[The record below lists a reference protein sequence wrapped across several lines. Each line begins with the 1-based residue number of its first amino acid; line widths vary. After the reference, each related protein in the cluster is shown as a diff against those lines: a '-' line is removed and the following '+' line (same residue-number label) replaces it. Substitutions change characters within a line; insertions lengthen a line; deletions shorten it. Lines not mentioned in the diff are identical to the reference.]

1 MVLAYPFLALL
12 HAIYSL
18 VVASISLFRHLTRP
32 TPEALKATRR
42 RVPRHLAILFVPDTE
57 FDEKTIE
64 HCIIESIQ
72 KSINWCQ
79 QVGVRELTV
88 YDAEGIILS
97 NVGLLRDLTTP
108 DISKNADVD
117 RRRIH
122 YPPTPP
128 LSDYSESR
136 PLSPQDDLSGH
147 KPFLTLQTSP
157 RQNASRNSKNQP
169 LTLHIL
175 TRESSK
181 PFVAA
186 ISRSVA
192 RTERRNLKGAIK
204 DTFTLSVNS
213 LESYLE
219 GKDGLSPP
227 DFMII
232 HPVHPSKYHRTPIEL
247 HGYPPWQ
254 IRLTEIYCNRFRKQ
268 YEGRLMWFLP
278 SHVSSS
284 LLSSSLTEW
293 EFREALDQFATAE
306 MRLGK

>member
-18 VVASISLFRHLTRP
+18 VIASISLFRHLTRR
-32 TPEALKATRR
+32 TPSALKATRR
-42 RVPRHLAILFVPDTE
+42 RIPRHLAILFVPDAE
-57 FDEKTIE
+57 FDERTIE

-72 KSINWCQ
+72 NSISWCQ
-79 QVGVRELTV
+79 QVGIQELSV
-88 YDAEGIILS
+88 YDAEGIILN
-97 NVGLLRDLTTP
+97 NVGLLRNIATP
-108 DISKNADVD
+108 DALSKDSEVD

-128 LSDYSESR
+128 LSDYAESR
-136 PLSPQDDLSGH
+136 PLSPQDDSLEH
-147 KPFLTLQTSP
+147 KPFLTLHISP
-157 RQNASRNSKNQP
+157 RKNASNKNQP
-169 LTLHIL
+169 LTLHVL

-181 PFVAA
+181 PSIAA
-186 ISRSVA
+186 ITRSIA
-192 RTERRNLKGAIK
+192 RSARRNSKLAVK
-204 DTFTLSVNS
+204 DTFKLSINN
-213 LESYLE
+213 LESHLE
-219 GKDGLSPP
+219 GKNGLTPP

-232 HPVHPSKYHRTPIEL
+232 QPVHPSKYHRSPIEL

-278 SHVSSS
+278 SHVSSA